1 LRGAMFMLRLP
12 RFQARITHFQLCFL
26 PAFFGQDFLQRFLED
41 YEVAN
46 PFAIQTSLENDL
58 SIVALE
64 GFVDAHTAPQ
74 FEDAVQKAVNSGSVR
89 IVVDCEKLN
98 YISSAGLGVF
108 MSFIEEVRDRGG
120 DIKICGLTP
129 KVKHTFDILGFQ
141 DIFEMLDDQQT
152 ALQRFNA

>member
-1 LRGAMFMLRLP
+1 
-12 RFQARITHFQLCFL
+12 L
-26 PAFFGQDFLQRFLED
+26 PAFFGQDIIAKIFCQNFLPGFFLED

-74 FEDAVQKAVNSGSVR
+74 FEDAIQKAVDSGTVR

-129 KVKHTFDILGFQ
+129 KVRHTFEILGFQ

-152 ALQRFNA
+152 ALRRFNAG